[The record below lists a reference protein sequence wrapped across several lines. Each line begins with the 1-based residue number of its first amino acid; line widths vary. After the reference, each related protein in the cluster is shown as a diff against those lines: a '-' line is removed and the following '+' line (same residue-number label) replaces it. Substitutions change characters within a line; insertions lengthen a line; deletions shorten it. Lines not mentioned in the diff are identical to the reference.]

1 MTDKNTVAVQAQQ
14 QQGQH
19 IIASQKIDPKGALAQ
34 VAAIQQI
41 MAQVMKEG
49 THYGVIPGTNLPSLY
64 KSGSETLLSA
74 FKIAVEPEAEAIR
87 DGDHITYRVNCVGR
101 HMASGIVVGIGVGE
115 ASTAEEKYSWR
126 SAVCQEEYDDTPE
139 THRRKKWM
147 KGKYDKQT
155 GSVGPAVSVL
165 QVRTNPAD
173 LANTCLK
180 MAKKRAQIDLTLTC
194 LAASDCFTQD
204 IEDLPPE
211 YLEGMSAEEIK
222 AAQTAKNNK
231 YQAKPKS
238 GNGGSYG
245 GQGGGSSGPTG
256 PASEA
261 QIKLLR
267 GRLQA
272 ANRPESDLCLHF
284 SIADLTALDKSKV
297 NDALDWIKNAGQ
309 A

>member
-1 MTDKNTVAVQAQQ
+1 MTDKNSVAVIPQP
-14 QQGQH
+14 QGQH
-19 IIASQKIDPKGALAQ
+19 VIASQKIDPKSALAQ

-49 THYGVIPGTNLPSLY
+49 THYGTIPGTNLPSLY

-87 DGDHITYRVNCVGR
+87 DGDHITYRVNCTGR

-126 SAVCQEEYDDTPE
+126 AAVCTEEYDETPE
-139 THRRKKWM
+139 THRRKKWV
-147 KGKYDKQT
+147 KGKFDTQT
-155 GSVGPAVSVL
+155 RTTAPATAIL

-231 YQAKPKS
+231 YQAKTKS
-238 GNGGSYG
+238 TGST
-245 GQGGGSSGPTG
+245 QSSGPVG
-256 PASEA
+256 PATEA

-267 GRLQA
+267 GNLQR
-272 ANRPESDLCLHF
+272 ANRPESDLCLRF
-284 SIADLTALDKSKV
+284 KIADLTALDKGKV
-297 NDALDWIKNAGQ
+297 NEALDWIKNAGQ

>member
-1 MTDKNTVAVQAQQ
+1 MTSNKSEVAVLA
-14 QQGQH
+14 QQGQSV
-19 IIASQKIDPKGALAQ
+19 IASQKVDPKAVLAQ

-41 MAQVMKEG
+41 MATVMKDG
-49 THYGVIPGTNLPSLY
+49 THYGIIPGTQLPSLY

-101 HMASGIVVGIGVGE
+101 HMATGIVVGIGVGE

-126 SAVCQEEYDDTPE
+126 AAVCEEEFNETPE
-139 THRRKKWM
+139 THRRKKWN
-147 KGKYDKQT
+147 KGRYDRNT
-155 GSVGPAVSVL
+155 NTTGPAWAVF

-173 LANTCLK
+173 LANTVLK

-194 LAASDCFTQD
+194 LAASDIFTQD

-231 YQAKPKS
+231 YQANARS
-238 GNGGSYG
+238 
-245 GQGGGSSGPTG
+245 GSSGNQSGSPTG
-256 PASEA
+256 AATEA
-261 QIKLLR
+261 QIKMLR

-272 ANRPESDLCLHF
+272 ANRPESDLCLQF
-284 SIADLTALDKSKV
+284 GVPDLTALPKAKV
-297 NDALDWIKNAGQ
+297 NDALDWLKGGVV
-309 A
+309 

>member
-1 MTDKNTVAVQAQQ
+1 MTDKTSVAVHTQH

-49 THYGVIPGTNLPSLY
+49 THYGVIPGTSLPSLY

-101 HMASGIVVGIGVGE
+101 HIVSGLVVGIGVGE

-126 SAVCQEEYDDTPE
+126 AAVCNEEYEETPE
-139 THRRKKWM
+139 THRRKKWV
-147 KGKYDKQT
+147 KGKFDNQT
-155 GSVGPAVSVL
+155 RTNAPASAIL

-173 LANTCLK
+173 LANTVLK

-222 AAQTAKNNK
+222 AAQAAKNNK
-231 YQAKPKS
+231 YQPKS
-238 GNGGSYG
+238 RP
-245 GQGGGSSGPTG
+245 GSSGGGQSAAPAG
-256 PASEA
+256 PATDA

-284 SIADLTALDKSKV
+284 NIADLTALDKSKV